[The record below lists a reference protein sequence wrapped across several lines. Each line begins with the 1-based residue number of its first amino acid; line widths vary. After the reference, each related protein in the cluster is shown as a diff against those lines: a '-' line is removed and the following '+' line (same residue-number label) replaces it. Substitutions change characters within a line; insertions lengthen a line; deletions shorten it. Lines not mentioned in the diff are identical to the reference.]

1 VSVCLSSFFSSV
13 VMLMP
18 VCQGAGAGR
27 IRGAEW
33 QLANGLLLRTGPQT
47 DGQTV

>member
-1 VSVCLSSFFSSV
+1 MQYYHHNSLIK
-13 VMLMP
+13 
-18 VCQGAGAGR
+18 CQGAGAGR